1 MACAVKYTKVNVEEA
16 TEDTCSSSLK
26 EEDTYIEDEETVR
39 NRDTIELIH
48 IPKDEQSTPEGKSF
62 WRSRACPC
70 NGKYRC
76 SVYSWKFVIA
86 GILVFT
92 ISVTISLIIALLLKE
107 PSQKVQIG
115 HGTLVVM
122 NSYMCTYE
130 CTYVHV
136 CMYIPTYIHT

>member
-26 EEDTYIEDEETVR
+26 GDTYIEDEETVR

-48 IPKDEQSTPEGKSF
+48 IPKDKQSTPEGKSF
-62 WRSRACPC
+62 WRSRACHC

-76 SVYSWKFVIA
+76 SVYSWKFIIC

-92 ISVTISLIIALLLKE
+92 ISVTISSIIALLLKE
-107 PSQKVQIG
+107 PSQEEQNG
-115 HGTLVVM
+115 HGKLVVM
-122 NSYMCTYE
+122 NSY
-130 CTYVHV
+130 
-136 CMYIPTYIHT
+136 I